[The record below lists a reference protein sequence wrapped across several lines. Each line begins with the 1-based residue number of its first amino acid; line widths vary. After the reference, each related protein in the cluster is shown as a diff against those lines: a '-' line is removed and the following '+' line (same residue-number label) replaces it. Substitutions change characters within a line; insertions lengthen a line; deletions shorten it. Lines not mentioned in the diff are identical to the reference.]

1 MMLQVM
7 LADQD
12 VIERRQAVEMV
23 EEGGYTVVGQAGSQ
37 PEAWEQVEKL
47 WPEVVIADTSGNGID
62 GSYTEVEGTSI
73 EPPSQ
78 GL

>member
-1 MMLQVM
+1 MLRVM

-12 VIERRQAVEMV
+12 VVGRRQAVEMV
-23 EEGGYTVVGQAGSQ
+23 EERGCTVIGQAGSQ

-47 WPEVVIADTSGNGID
+47 WPEVIIADTSGNGID

-73 EPPSQ
+73 EPTSQ